1 MNKKNK
7 PIAVIS
13 TFTGI
18 VKFYNIDGSRNMNH
32 FDGFYHSRDL
42 AFYKQNYIVKFS
54 N

>member
-1 MNKKNK
+1 MNTENK

-18 VKFYNIDGSRNMNH
+18 VKFYNPDGSRDTLH
-32 FDGFYHSRDL
+32 SDGFYHSKDL
-42 AFYKQNYIVKFS
+42 DFYKQNYIVKFF